1 MRLKTEPHFKYDN
14 YHFKFHFPALN
25 LRDKMCS
32 LMKTS
37 LIQKYNVPGPRYTSY
52 PTVPYWDETSFNGK
66 IWEET
71 LQKSFVESNAT
82 EGISL
87 YIHLPFCESLCT
99 FCGCHKRITKRHEVE
114 NPYITAVLKEWDL
127 YCTLFPGTP
136 SIKEIHLGGGTP
148 TFFSPENLETLIN
161 GIFKKAT
168 KASGYEFSFEGH
180 PNNTSREHLQKLYD
194 LGFRRVSY
202 GVQDYSEKVQEAIHR
217 NQPFHNVAKVTFWAK
232 EIGYTSI
239 SHDLIFGLPFQTI
252 EDIVDTIEKTKSL
265 SPDRLA
271 FYSYAH
277 VPWIKGNGQRGF
289 KDEDVP
295 KDDEKRQLYE
305 TGKNLL
311 AKKGYHEIGMDH
323 FALKKD
329 SMYLSFTEGKLH
341 RNFMGYTSSK
351 TQLMIGLG
359 ASSISDSWYS
369 FAQNEKNIE
378 DYYARLEQNELPVFK
393 GHLLHAEDLIIRRH
407 ILNLMCQFTT
417 SWDEKI
423 NYFPELSELLAQLE
437 EMEKDGLV
445 IIQKNALTVTE
456 KGKPFVRNICM
467 AFDLRLKRKTPETQ
481 LFSMTI

>member
-1 MRLKTEPHFKYDN
+1 MT
-14 YHFKFHFPALN
+14 
-25 LRDKMCS
+25 
-32 LMKTS
+32 TS
-37 LIQKYNVPGPRYTSY
+37 LVQKYNVPGPRYTSY
-52 PTVPYWDETSFNGK
+52 PTVPYWEEDSFSTETWKKTFIQSF
-66 IWEET
+66 T
-71 LQKSFVESNAT
+71 ESNTA

-114 NPYITAVLKEWDL
+114 NPYIEAVLKEWNM
-127 YCTLFPGTP
+127 YCDLFPEKP
-136 SIKEIHLGGGTP
+136 LIKEIHLGGGTP
-148 TFFSPENLETLIN
+148 TFFSPENLETLID
-161 GIFKKAT
+161 GIFKRAER
-168 KASGYEFSFEGH
+168 APGHEFSFEGH
-180 PNNTSREHLQKLYD
+180 PNNTTREHLQKLYD

-202 GVQDYSEKVQEAIHR
+202 GVQDYSDKVQKAIHR
-217 NQPFHNVAKVTFWAK
+217 IQPFHNVAKVTLWAR
-232 EIGYTSI
+232 EIGYTSV
-239 SHDLIFGLPFQTI
+239 SHDLIFGLPFQELENI
-252 EDIVDTIEKTKSL
+252 IDTIEKTKSL

-295 KDDEKRQLYE
+295 KDDEKRKLYE
-305 TGKNLL
+305 VGKQLL

-329 SMYLSFTEGKLH
+329 SMFDSFQEGKLH

-369 FAQNEKNIE
+369 FAQNEKSIE
-378 DYYARLEQNELPVFK
+378 DYYARLAKDELPVFK
-393 GHLLHAEDLIIRRH
+393 GHLLSEEDLIIRRH

-417 SWDEKI
+417 SWDQKHL
-423 NYFPELSELLAQLE
+423 YFKELPEVLSRLT
-437 EMEKDGLV
+437 EMESDGLLV
-445 IIQKNALTVTE
+445 IQNNAITVTE

-467 AFDLRLKRKTPETQ
+467 AFDLRLQRNAPQTQ
-481 LFSMTI
+481 LFSMTV